1 LCIPRANPQGFMVLQ
16 DYINSL
22 MALPDLESRRRRIGD
37 FDFARLHQ
45 SLVQGVG
52 TIAGCFH
59 CLAACPVGLALQ
71 GEALRPS
78 S

>member
-1 LCIPRANPQGFMVLQ
+1 MALQ
-16 DYINSL
+16 DYVSRVL
-22 MALPDLESRRRRIGD
+22 ELPDVESRRQKIYD

-59 CLAACPVGLALQ
+59 CLAACPVGS
-71 GEALRPS
+71 GVKGKIK
-78 S
+78 